1 MGELSGGRSA
11 TCPTFFRSTSV
22 RTRMDLQYS
31 QTVCTLLDQRNETGA
46 PQLGQF
52 EVRSVTGVQA
62 PGKRMHRCGS
72 STIGHRIRTLQAT
85 DIHGLGAKDFFEP
98 DNKVP
103 VGRSEEHTS
112 ELQSRQ

>member
-11 TCPTFFRSTSV
+11 TWPTFFRSTSV

-62 PGKRMHRCGS
+62 PGKRVHSASGN
-72 STIGHRIRTLQAT
+72 IWYRIRALQAADT
-85 DIHGLGAKDFFEP
+85 HRLSAKDFFEP
-98 DNKVP
+98 ENKIP
-103 VGRSEEHTS
+103 VSARAAA
-112 ELQSRQ
+112 

>member
-31 QTVCTLLDQRNETGA
+31 QTVCTLLDQRKETGA

-62 PGKRMHRCGS
+62 PGKRVHSRG
-72 STIGHRIRTLQAT
+72 TVWHRIRALQTA
-85 DIHGLGAKDFFEP
+85 DIHRLSAKDFFEP
-98 DNKVP
+98 ENKIP
-103 VGRSEEHTS
+103 VSARAAAE
-112 ELQSRQ
+112 QVQAQ